1 MHTCTNKIIVIQSLQ
16 NNDELNFRGSQL
28 KCVAILR
35 PVMVCPQEYESP
47 IPKLCYPWYVCKL
60 FSIHDICPRHFLIYY
75 NVRRP
80 SIPFGSSQGWVTMEI
95 RPIPCKQYLPALFC
109 YKFTDTGSVKC
120 CKGIF
125 IRWTVDCVAYEISF
139 FCIVVGVTIFT
150 CIL

>member
-1 MHTCTNKIIVIQSLQ
+1 MNLTSVDHNSNVWRYCDQLWSAHRNTSLLSQSCVIPGTSANYSLYMTSVQ
-16 NNDELNFRGSQL
+16 G
-28 KCVAILR
+28 I
-35 PVMVCPQEYESP
+35 
-47 IPKLCYPWYVCKL
+47 
-60 FSIHDICPRHFLIYY
+60 FSYITTSDICPRHFLIYY